1 MHPCFG
7 SNTPLPDS
15 STKRG
20 HLFQHRPTAPPP
32 HLRPTGRSL
41 PFSRT
46 GACPPT
52 TRPGL
57 IIQNQLPN
65 QLGHSLRARG
75 KACPENTVGGVTVQ
89 PTLSRVS
96 GVKRCCC
103 ESNSVFVSAHARR
116 QAVGESVPLLKGFC
130 RGPLQNQARES
141 QLVSLYHYN
150 SVVDVLEHELA
161 TLLPVDTWDVDVAFA
176 PVELQFLVLSKPLAN
191 LD

>member
-57 IIQNQLPN
+57 VIQNQLPN

-75 KACPENTVGGVTVQ
+75 KACPENTVSGVTVQ
-89 PTLSRVS
+89 LYSITGEWCEALLLRVQFRACL
-96 GVKRCCC
+96 GARTETGGLERACRC
-103 ESNSVFVSAHARR
+103 
-116 QAVGESVPLLKGFC
+116 
-130 RGPLQNQARES
+130 
-141 QLVSLYHYN
+141 
-150 SVVDVLEHELA
+150 
-161 TLLPVDTWDVDVAFA
+161 
-176 PVELQFLVLSKPLAN
+176 
-191 LD
+191 